1 MEQKIPIFVSK
12 SASMKKIDKLFVK
25 AYIGPF
31 VLTTAIVVFIFLM
44 RFLMMYFNDFIGK
57 DLGLFVFAKLFT
69 YFSLITVPTALPLA
83 TLLATLMCFGNL
95 GEHTELTAMKSA
107 GIPLARLIIP
117 TFVLSLLV
125 AIGSFFYNNYVNPW
139 ANLKGY
145 SLLWDVKTTKM
156 TLNIQEGIFYK
167 EIPGYRIKVQK
178 KMPDGKTMKNVV
190 VYDHTANNGNKNIT
204 IADSGKMYTMYN
216 DNYLIFELFNGRN
229 YIEHQN
235 SFNTY
240 DETQFTKNNFKKNKI
255 VFSLESFGIKRT
267 NEDQFRYHEY
277 MKNIGELTQ
286 KIDSTRIEINKSV
299 KDQTEQLKA
308 QNSFLFRAIRK
319 EDSVKVAKIL
329 PGPWINKKLE
339 ELKTGYRSKETEEYA
354 LSNIQ
359 NLKSQIETD
368 LNILTNKQKDVW
380 RSDVERWHKLTMA
393 FSCLVF
399 FLVGS
404 SLGSIIKKGGFGM
417 PVLISIS
424 FFIFYYVLMQLGDK
438 YAKEGLIPVVVGV
451 WIPNFVLLII
461 GLFLLRKASND
472 ARLFENDTYNIIFSK
487 VSSFITKVLQR
498 KKEFAA

>member
-1 MEQKIPIFVSK
+1 
-12 SASMKKIDKLFVK
+12 
-25 AYIGPF
+25 
-31 VLTTAIVVFIFLM
+31 
-44 RFLMMYFNDFIGK
+44 MYFSDFIGK
-57 DLGLFVFAKLFT
+57 DLGFLVFGKLFM

-107 GIPLARLIIP
+107 GIPLSRLILP
-117 TFVLSLLV
+117 TFILSLLV
-125 AIGSFFYNNYVNPW
+125 GVGSFFYNNYVNPW

-178 KMPDGKTMKNVV
+178 KLPDGRTMKNVI
-190 VYDHTANNGNKNIT
+190 VYDHSSNNGNKNIT

-229 YIEHQN
+229 YMEHQN

-240 DETQFTKNNFKKNKI
+240 DETQFTKNNFRKNKI

-267 NEDQFRYHEY
+267 NEEQFRYHEY
-277 MKNIGELTQ
+277 MKNISELTT
-286 KIDSTRIEINKSV
+286 KIDSSRLEIAKSI

-308 QNSFLFRAIRK
+308 QNSYLFKPTRK
-319 EDSVKVAKIL
+319 EDSVKIAKIV
-329 PGPWINKKLE
+329 PGPWIEKKLAD
-339 ELKTGYRSKETEEYA
+339 LKAGYRSKETEEYA
-354 LSNIQ
+354 LSHIQ
-359 NLKSQIETD
+359 NLKSQVETD
-368 LNILTNKQKDVW
+368 LSILINKQKDIW

-399 FLVGS
+399 FLIGS

-417 PVLISIS
+417 PVLVSIS

-438 YAKEGLIPVVVGV
+438 YAKEGLIPVIVGV
-451 WIPNFVLLII
+451 WMPNLVLLVI
-461 GLFLLRKASND
+461 GLFLMRKASND
-472 ARLFENDTYNIIFSK
+472 ARLFENDTYNTIFSK
-487 VSSFITKVLQR
+487 ISTIIKKLR
-498 KKEFAA
+498 KKEISALA

>member
-1 MEQKIPIFVSK
+1 
-12 SASMKKIDKLFVK
+12 MKKIDKLFVK

>member
-1 MEQKIPIFVSK
+1 
-12 SASMKKIDKLFVK
+12 MKKIDKLFIK
-25 AYIGPF
+25 AYLGPF
-31 VLTTAIVVFIFLM
+31 ILTTVIVVFIFLM
-44 RFLMMYFNDFIGK
+44 RFLMMYFNEFIGK
-57 DLGLFVFAKLFT
+57 DLGLPVFAKLFMF
-69 YFSLITVPTALPLA
+69 FSLITVPTALPLA

-107 GIPLARLIIP
+107 GIPLSRLIVP
-117 TFVLSLLV
+117 TFMMSLLV
-125 AIGSFFYNNYVNPW
+125 GIGSFFYNNYVNPW

-167 EIPGYRIKVQK
+167 EIPGYRIKVQEK
-178 KMPDGKTMKNVV
+178 LADGKTMKNVI
-190 VYDHTANNGNKNIT
+190 VYDHTSNNGNKNIT

-240 DETQFTKNNFKKNKI
+240 DETQFTKNFFKKNKI

-267 NEDQFRYHEY
+267 SEDQFRYHEY
-277 MKNIGELTQ
+277 MKNIAELTQ
-286 KIDSTRIEINKSV
+286 KIDSSKIEIGKSINA
-299 KDQTEQLKA
+299 QTEQIKA
-308 QNSFLFRAIRK
+308 QNSYLFKKYKGI
-319 EDSVKVAKIL
+319 DSTNIVKIKPGLWIQKKIEEAKI
-329 PGPWINKKLE
+329 GNRGAE
-339 ELKTGYRSKETEEYA
+339 MEEYA
-354 LSNIQ
+354 LSHIQ
-359 NLKSQIETD
+359 NLKSQVETD
-368 LNILTNKQKDVW
+368 MNIITNKNKDIW

-399 FLVGS
+399 FLIGA

-438 YAKEGLIPVVVGV
+438 YAKEGLIPVIVGV
-451 WIPNFVLLII
+451 WLPNFILLLI
-461 GLFLLRKASND
+461 GLFLVKKASND
-472 ARLFENDTYNIIFSK
+472 ARLFENDTYFAVINKTAVIFNK
-487 VSSFITKVLQR
+487 IFNKQKLEQTVK
-498 KKEFAA
+498 

>member
-1 MEQKIPIFVSK
+1 
-12 SASMKKIDKLFVK
+12 MKKIDKLFVR
-25 AYIGPF
+25 AYLGPF
-31 VLTTAIVVFIFLM
+31 ILTTTIVVFIFLM

-57 DLGLFVFAKLFT
+57 DLGLLVFGKLFM

-107 GIPLARLIIP
+107 GIPLSRLIVP

-178 KMPDGKTMKNVV
+178 KLPDGRTMKNVI
-190 VYDHTANNGNKNIT
+190 VYDHTSNNGNKNIT

-229 YIEHQN
+229 YMEHQN

-240 DETQFTKNNFKKNKI
+240 DETQFTKNNFRKNKI

-286 KIDSTRIEINKSV
+286 KIDSTRIEINKSID
-299 KDQTEQLKA
+299 DQTEQLKA
-308 QNSFLFRAIRK
+308 QNSFLFKKVRK
-319 EDSVKVAKIL
+319 EDSLKLAIITE
-329 PGPWINKKLE
+329 GPWIDKKLN
-339 ELKTGYRSKETEEYA
+339 ELNSGYRSKETEEYA
-354 LSNIQ
+354 LSHIQ

-368 LNILTNKQKDVW
+368 LNILTSKQKDVW

-438 YAKEGLIPVVVGV
+438 YAKEGLIPVIVGV
-451 WIPNFVLLII
+451 WIPNIILLII
-461 GLFLLRKASND
+461 GLVLIRKASND
-472 ARLFENDTYNIIFSK
+472 ARLFENDTYYTFFNK
-487 VSSFITKVLQR
+487 VSNIFLRFKKVKIQKSLQNN
-498 KKEFAA
+498 

>member
-1 MEQKIPIFVSK
+1 
-12 SASMKKIDKLFVK
+12 MKKIDKLFIK
-25 AYIGPF
+25 AYLGPF
-31 VLTTAIVVFIFLM
+31 ILTTVIVVFIFLM
-44 RFLMMYFNDFIGK
+44 RFLMMYFNEFIGK
-57 DLGLFVFAKLFT
+57 DLGLPVFAKLFMF
-69 YFSLITVPTALPLA
+69 FSLITVPTALPLA

-107 GIPLARLIIP
+107 GIPLSRLIVP
-117 TFVLSLLV
+117 TFVMSLLV

-178 KMPDGKTMKNVV
+178 KLADGKTMKNVI
-190 VYDHTANNGNKNIT
+190 VYDHTSNNGNKNIT

-240 DETQFTKNNFKKNKI
+240 DETQFTKNFFKKNKI

-267 NEDQFRYHEY
+267 SEDQFRYHEY
-277 MKNIGELTQ
+277 MKNIAELTQ
-286 KIDSTRIEINKSV
+286 KIDSSKIEIGKSIN
-299 KDQTEQLKA
+299 DQTEQIKA
-308 QNSFLFRAIRK
+308 QNSYLFKTYKGI
-319 EDSVKVAKIL
+319 DSTNIVKIK
-329 PGPWINKKLE
+329 PGPWIQKKIKE
-339 ELKTGYRSKETEEYA
+339 SKIGNRGAEMEEYA
-354 LSNIQ
+354 LSHIK
-359 NLKSQIETD
+359 NLKSQVETD
-368 LNILTNKQKDVW
+368 LNIITNKNKDIW

-399 FLVGS
+399 FLIGA

-438 YAKEGLIPVVVGV
+438 YAKEGLIPVIVGV
-451 WIPNFVLLII
+451 WLPNFVLLLI
-461 GLFLLRKASND
+461 GLFLVKKASND
-472 ARLFENDTYNIIFSK
+472 ARLFENDTYYTIFNKIASIFNK
-487 VSSFITKVLQR
+487 LFNKQNLEETVK
-498 KKEFAA
+498 

>member
-1 MEQKIPIFVSK
+1 MTIFVSK
-12 SASMKKIDKLFVK
+12 SASMKKIDKLFVR
-25 AYIGPF
+25 AYLGPF
-31 VLTTAIVVFIFLM
+31 ILTTAIVVFIFLM
-44 RFLMMYFNDFIGK
+44 RFLMMYFTDFIGK
-57 DLGLFVFAKLFT
+57 DLGLLVFGKLFM

-107 GIPLARLIIP
+107 GIPLSRLIVP

-178 KMPDGKTMKNVV
+178 KLADGKTMRNVI
-190 VYDHTANNGNKNIT
+190 VYDHTSNNGNKNIT

-229 YIEHQN
+229 YMEHQN
-235 SFNTY
+235 SFNNY
-240 DETQFTKNNFKKNKI
+240 DETQFTKNNFRKNKI

-267 NEDQFRYHEY
+267 NEDQFKYHEY
-277 MKNIGELTQ
+277 MKNIGELTK
-286 KIDSTRIEINKSV
+286 KIDSTKIEIGKSID
-299 KDQTEQLKA
+299 DQTEQLKA
-308 QNSFLFRAIRK
+308 QNSFLFKKILDK
-319 EDSVKVAKIL
+319 DTSKIAKIK
-329 PGPWINKKLE
+329 PGPWIEKKLV

-354 LSNIQ
+354 LSHIQ
-359 NLKSQIETD
+359 NLKSQVETD
-368 LNILTNKQKDVW
+368 LNILMSKQKDVW

-399 FLVGS
+399 FLIGA

-451 WIPNFVLLII
+451 WIPNFILLII
-461 GLFLLRKASND
+461 GSVLLKKASND
-472 ARLFENDTYNIIFSK
+472 ARLFENDTYYTFFNK
-487 VSSFITKVLQR
+487 VSAFFERFQKKQITPVSIK
-498 KKEFAA
+498 

>member
-1 MEQKIPIFVSK
+1 MSIFASK
-12 SASMKKIDKLFVK
+12 SASMKKIDKLFVR

-31 VLTTAIVVFIFLM
+31 ILTTAIVVFIFLM
-44 RFLMMYFNDFIGK
+44 RFLMMYFSDFIGK
-57 DLGLFVFAKLFT
+57 DLGFLVFGKLFM

-107 GIPLARLIIP
+107 GIPLSRLILP
-117 TFVLSLLV
+117 TFILSLLV
-125 AIGSFFYNNYVNPW
+125 GVGSFFYNNYVNPW

-178 KMPDGKTMKNVV
+178 KLPDGRTMKNVI
-190 VYDHTANNGNKNIT
+190 VYDHSSNNGNKNIT

-229 YIEHQN
+229 YMEHQN

-240 DETQFTKNNFKKNKI
+240 DETQFTKNNFRKNKI

-267 NEDQFRYHEY
+267 NEEQFRYHEY
-277 MKNIGELTQ
+277 MKNISELTT
-286 KIDSTRIEINKSV
+286 KIDSSRLEIAKSI

-308 QNSFLFRAIRK
+308 QNSYLFKPTRK
-319 EDSVKVAKIL
+319 EDSVKIAKIV
-329 PGPWINKKLE
+329 PGPWIEKKLAD
-339 ELKTGYRSKETEEYA
+339 LKAGYRSKETEEYA
-354 LSNIQ
+354 LSHIQ
-359 NLKSQIETD
+359 NLKSQVETD
-368 LNILTNKQKDVW
+368 LSILINKQKDIW

-399 FLVGS
+399 FLIGS

-417 PVLISIS
+417 PVLVSIS

-438 YAKEGLIPVVVGV
+438 YAKEGLIPVIVGV
-451 WIPNFVLLII
+451 WMPNLVLLVI
-461 GLFLLRKASND
+461 GLFLMRKASND
-472 ARLFENDTYNIIFSK
+472 ARLFENDTYNTIFSK
-487 VSSFITKVLQR
+487 ISTIIKKLR
-498 KKEFAA
+498 KKEISALA

>member
-1 MEQKIPIFVSK
+1 
-12 SASMKKIDKLFVK
+12 
-25 AYIGPF
+25 
-31 VLTTAIVVFIFLM
+31 
-44 RFLMMYFNDFIGK
+44 MMYFNEFIGK
-57 DLGLFVFAKLFT
+57 DLGLPVFAKLFMF
-69 YFSLITVPTALPLA
+69 FSLITVPTALPLA

-95 GEHTELTAMKSA
+95 GEHTELTAMKSS
-107 GIPLARLIIP
+107 GIPLSRLIVP
-117 TFVLSLLV
+117 TFAMSLLV
-125 AIGSFFYNNYVNPW
+125 GIGSFFYNNYVNPW

-178 KMPDGKTMKNVV
+178 KLADGKTMKNVI
-190 VYDHTANNGNKNIT
+190 VYDHTSNNGNKNIT

-240 DETQFTKNNFKKNKI
+240 NETQFTKNFFKKNKI

-267 NEDQFRYHEY
+267 NEDQFKYHEY
-277 MKNIGELTQ
+277 MKNIAELTQ
-286 KIDSTRIEINKSV
+286 KIDSSKIEINKSINV
-299 KDQTEQLKA
+299 QTEQIKA
-308 QNSFLFRAIRK
+308 QNSYLFKSYKGI
-319 EDSVKVAKIL
+319 DSTNLVKIK
-329 PGPWINKKLE
+329 PGPWIQKKI
-339 ELKTGYRSKETEEYA
+339 KDSKVGNRTTEMEEYA
-354 LSNIQ
+354 LSHIQ
-359 NLKSQIETD
+359 NLKSQVETD
-368 LNILTNKQKDVW
+368 LNIIINKNKDIW

-399 FLVGS
+399 FLIGA

-438 YAKEGLIPVVVGV
+438 YAKEGLIPVSVGV
-451 WIPNFVLLII
+451 WMPNFILLLIGI
-461 GLFLLRKASND
+461 FLLKKASND
-472 ARLFENDTYNIIFSK
+472 ARLFENDTYYTIFKKSVAIFNK
-487 VSSFITKVLQR
+487 IFNKQMLESSMK
-498 KKEFAA
+498 

>member
-1 MEQKIPIFVSK
+1 
-12 SASMKKIDKLFVK
+12 
-25 AYIGPF
+25 
-31 VLTTAIVVFIFLM
+31 
-44 RFLMMYFNDFIGK
+44 
-57 DLGLFVFAKLFT
+57 
-69 YFSLITVPTALPLA
+69 
-83 TLLATLMCFGNL
+83 
-95 GEHTELTAMKSA
+95 
-107 GIPLARLIIP
+107 
-117 TFVLSLLV
+117 
-125 AIGSFFYNNYVNPW
+125 
-139 ANLKGY
+139 
-145 SLLWDVKTTKM
+145 M

>member
-1 MEQKIPIFVSK
+1 MTIFVSK
-12 SASMKKIDKLFVK
+12 SASMKKIDKLFVR
-25 AYIGPF
+25 AYLGPF
-31 VLTTAIVVFIFLM
+31 VLTTAVVVFIFLM
-44 RFLMMYFNDFIGK
+44 RFLMMYFTDFIGK
-57 DLGLFVFAKLFT
+57 DLGLIVFSKLFMF
-69 YFSLITVPTALPLA
+69 FSLITVPTALPLA

-107 GIPLARLIIP
+107 GIPLSRLIIP
-117 TFVLSLLV
+117 TFVLSLIV

-178 KMPDGKTMKNVV
+178 KLTDGKTMRNVI
-190 VYDHTANNGNKNIT
+190 VYDHTSNNGNKNIT
-204 IADSGKMYTMYN
+204 IADSGKMYTMYS

-229 YIEHQN
+229 YMEHQN
-235 SFNTY
+235 SFNSY
-240 DETQFTKNNFKKNKI
+240 DETQFTKNNFRKNKI

-267 NEDQFRYHEY
+267 NEDQFKYHEY
-277 MKNIGELTQ
+277 MKNIGELTK
-286 KIDSTRIEINKSV
+286 KIDSTRIEISKSV
-299 KDQTEQLKA
+299 DDQTEQLKA
-308 QNSFLFRAIRK
+308 QNSFLFKKIRN
-319 EDSVKVAKIL
+319 EDSLKSVKITE
-329 PGPWINKKLE
+329 GPWIEKKLT

-354 LSNIQ
+354 LSHIQ

-368 LNILTNKQKDVW
+368 LNILTSKQKDVW
-380 RSDVERWHKLTMA
+380 RSDVERWHKVTMA

-399 FLVGS
+399 FLIGA

-438 YAKEGLIPVVVGV
+438 YAKEGLMPVVVGV
-451 WIPNFVLLII
+451 WIPNFILLVI
-461 GLFLLRKASND
+461 GLVLLRKASND
-472 ARLFENDTYNIIFSK
+472 ARLFENDTYYTFFNK
-487 VSSFITKVLQR
+487 VSNIFLRIKKGKIQQSLQNN
-498 KKEFAA
+498 

>member
-1 MEQKIPIFVSK
+1 LEQKIPIFVSK

-107 GIPLARLIIP
+107 GIPLSRLIIP

-339 ELKTGYRSKETEEYA
+339 ELKTGYRSKET
-354 LSNIQ
+354 
-359 NLKSQIETD
+359 

-438 YAKEGLIPVVVGV
+438 YAKEGVIPVVVGV

>member
-1 MEQKIPIFVSK
+1 MSIFASK
-12 SASMKKIDKLFVK
+12 SASMKKIDKLFVR

-31 VLTTAIVVFIFLM
+31 ILTTAIVVFIFLM
-44 RFLMMYFNDFIGK
+44 RFLMMYFSDFIGK
-57 DLGLFVFAKLFT
+57 DLGFLVFGKLFM

-107 GIPLARLIIP
+107 GIPLSRLILP
-117 TFVLSLLV
+117 TFILSLLV
-125 AIGSFFYNNYVNPW
+125 GVGSFFYNNYVNPW

-178 KMPDGKTMKNVV
+178 KLPDGRTMKNVI
-190 VYDHTANNGNKNIT
+190 VYDHSSNNGNKNIT

-229 YIEHQN
+229 YMEHQN

-240 DETQFTKNNFKKNKI
+240 DETQFTKNNFRKNKI

-267 NEDQFRYHEY
+267 NEEQFRYHEY
-277 MKNIGELTQ
+277 MKNISELTT
-286 KIDSTRIEINKSV
+286 KIDSSRLEIAKSI

-308 QNSFLFRAIRK
+308 QNSYLFKPIRK
-319 EDSVKVAKIL
+319 EDSVKIAKIQA
-329 PGPWINKKLE
+329 GPWIEKKLAD
-339 ELKTGYRSKETEEYA
+339 LKTGYRSKETEEYA
-354 LSNIQ
+354 LSHIQ
-359 NLKSQIETD
+359 NLKSQVETD
-368 LNILTNKQKDVW
+368 LSILINKQKDIW

-399 FLVGS
+399 FLIGS

-417 PVLISIS
+417 PVLVSIS

-438 YAKEGLIPVVVGV
+438 YAKEGLIPVIVGV
-451 WIPNFVLLII
+451 WMPNLVLLVI
-461 GLFLLRKASND
+461 GLFLMRKASND
-472 ARLFENDTYNIIFSK
+472 ARLFENDTYNTIFSK
-487 VSSFITKVLQR
+487 ISTIIKRLR
-498 KKEFAA
+498 KKEISALA

>member
-1 MEQKIPIFVSK
+1 
-12 SASMKKIDKLFVK
+12 MKKIDKLFVR

-31 VLTTAIVVFIFLM
+31 ILTTAVVVFIFLM
-44 RFLMMYFNDFIGK
+44 RFLMMYFTDFIGK
-57 DLGLFVFAKLFT
+57 DLGLSVFGKLFL

-107 GIPLARLIIP
+107 GIPLSRLILP
-117 TFVLSLLV
+117 TFILSFLV

-178 KMPDGKTMKNVV
+178 KLPDGRTMRNVI
-190 VYDHTANNGNKNIT
+190 VYDHTSNNGNKNIT

-235 SFNTY
+235 SFNNY
-240 DETQFTKNNFKKNKI
+240 DETQFTKNNFRKNKI

-267 NEDQFRYHEY
+267 NEDQFKYHEY
-277 MKNIGELTQ
+277 MKNIGELTK
-286 KIDSTRIEINKSV
+286 KIDSTRIEISKSID
-299 KDQTEQLKA
+299 DQTEQLKA
-308 QNSFLFRAIRK
+308 QNSYLFKRIL
-319 EDSVKVAKIL
+319 DNDTLKIAEIK
-329 PGPWINKKLE
+329 PGPWIEKKLVG
-339 ELKTGYRSKETEEYA
+339 LKTGYRSKETEEYA

-359 NLKSQIETD
+359 NLKSQVETD
-368 LNILTNKQKDVW
+368 LNILTSKQKDVW

-417 PVLISIS
+417 PVLVSIS

-438 YAKEGLIPVVVGV
+438 YAKEGLIPVIVGV
-451 WIPNFVLLII
+451 WIPNFILLVI
-461 GLFLLRKASND
+461 GIFLMRKASND
-472 ARLFENDTYNIIFSK
+472 ARLFENDTYNALFNKI
-487 VSSFITKVLQR
+487 SSLIQKITKR
-498 KKEFAA
+498 KDTIVS